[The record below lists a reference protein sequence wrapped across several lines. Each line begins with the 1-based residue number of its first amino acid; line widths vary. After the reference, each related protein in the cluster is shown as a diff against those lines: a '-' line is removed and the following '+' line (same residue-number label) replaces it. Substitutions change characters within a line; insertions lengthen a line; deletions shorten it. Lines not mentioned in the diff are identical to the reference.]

1 MPAHGADPRPHRL
14 AVLSCAIFIL
24 GVRDLPQAGRLGGR
38 RERPRKADRPWS
50 SGHSFL
56 QPLLRFDELRDW
68 LPKFMYEL
76 WMVELASMYG
86 AHGQVWTSHE
96 EYLNSYSTN
105 YSEMWDSFRRIH
117 ELASRQG
124 DDDSPPSAEVQTF
137 VKSWRKALSWWQTDQ
152 SPRRWRTHPRLR
164 DPRAPV
170 GPPASPWRPTSPSP
184 APHPPTPWTCFAAG
198 SHSPTPPRPRSA
210 PTPEAI
216 RSALVARTPAPS
228 KNGEIRVRM
237 GRWSRASRS
246 TSRHRPSGCGRC

>member
-105 YSEMWDSFRRIH
+105 YSEMWDFFRRIH

-152 SPRRWRTHPRLR
+152 SPRRRRTHPRLR

-170 GPPASPWRPTSPSP
+170 GPRP
-184 APHPPTPWTCFAAG
+184 HHG
-198 SHSPTPPRPRSA
+198 GLPPRARLL
-210 PTPEAI
+210 I
-216 RSALVARTPAPS
+216 RRHPGHASQLDRTAQH
-228 KNGEIRVRM
+228 
-237 GRWSRASRS
+237 
-246 TSRHRPSGCGRC
+246 HRDPGQPQRLRRFDRP